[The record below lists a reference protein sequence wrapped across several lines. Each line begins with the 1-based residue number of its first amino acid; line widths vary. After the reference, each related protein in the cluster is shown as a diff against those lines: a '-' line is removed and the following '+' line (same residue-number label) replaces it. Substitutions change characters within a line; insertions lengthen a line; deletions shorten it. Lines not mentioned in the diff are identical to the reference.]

1 MVEAMTYRAV
11 MFDTHQFVKKL
22 VVAGMPEPQAE
33 VLAEQQQ
40 ELIENQL
47 ATKRDLKELEIAL
60 KRDIVELEM
69 RMRIWTGSLAVVIIG
84 VLTAIKYFG

>member
-1 MVEAMTYRAV
+1 MAEAMTYKAV
-11 MFDTHQFVKKL
+11 VFDTHQFVKKL
-22 VVAGMPEPQAE
+22 VAAGMPELQAE

-47 ATKRDLKELEIAL
+47 ATKRDLKELE
-60 KRDIVELEM
+60 M
-69 RMRIWTGSLAVVIIG
+69 RLSHDFKIWTGSLAVVIIG